1 MKRSIIISMLVL
13 MGATLFAQ
21 FNCNNYHKFNCHRSS
36 DKNFSLNGQSKSAMV
51 TIGESTDLNIIVYR
65 GQDYRV
71 SFCSEKSV
79 VGENVEFQILQKE
92 RVAVEKEFQETSMVE
107 VLDENGEPTG
117 EMQEVF
123 TTVVRSTFEDQM
135 TVLYDNTTD
144 DMSQEVE
151 FSISSTKRLIVRI
164 LVHGA
169 ENVKMKKGAE
179 QMDIGCVGV
188 LVEHMSSPE
197 MGF

>member
-1 MKRSIIISMLVL
+1 MKRSIIISMLAVL
-13 MGATLFAQ
+13 STTLFAQ
-21 FNCNNYHKFNCHRSS
+21 YNCNNYHKFNCPRSS

-65 GQDYRV
+65 GQDYRI
-71 SFCSEKSV
+71 SFCSEESV
-79 VGENVEFQILQKE
+79 VGENVEFQIIQKE

-107 VLDENGEPTG
+107 ILDEDGEATG

-123 TTVVRSTFEDQM
+123 TTVIRRTFEDQM
-135 TVLYDNTTD
+135 TVLYDNTND
-144 DMSQEVE
+144 DLSQEVE

-164 LVHGA
+164 LVRGP

-188 LVEHMSSPE
+188 LIEHMTSPE